1 MGQIL
6 HKCATTTY
14 RIRTEIQQS
23 KESVSVLAKKFGIN
37 IKTVYKW
44 KKRGAIID
52 APMGAKKLR
61 TVLTEIEELAICTF
75 RTKTQLALDDC
86 YIALKD
92 SIPTLT
98 RSNLH
103 RCLKRHGISV
113 LPKDDDQSKRST
125 FKKYEIGYFHIDICQ
140 VATAEGKVYLYVAI
154 DRTSKYVY
162 AEIHDNQTMHN
173 AQAFLNNLVSSV
185 PYKIHKVLTDNGA
198 QFTYKLLLPELRPTK
213 EHLFDTACASHGIE
227 HRLTKF
233 RHPWTNGQAE
243 RMNRTIKDY
252 TIKKYYY
259 DTIKQLAEHLHDFLM
274 AYNFSKKLKSLKF
287 LTPYEK
293 IVKTWDENKSL
304 FKSNPYHYLMGLN
317 TYQTEISFLETIYRL
332 IDVFDAW

>member
-6 HKCATTTY
+6 HKCATTTH

-23 KESVSVLAKKFGIN
+23 KESVTVLAKKFGIN

-44 KKRGAIID
+44 KNRESTID

-61 TVLTEIEELAICTF
+61 TVLSGIEELAICTF
-75 RTKTQLALDDC
+75 RTKTQLTLDDC
-86 YIALKD
+86 YIALRD
-92 SIPTLT
+92 SIPKLT

-113 LPKDDDQSKRST
+113 LPREEGQSKRSP
-125 FKKYEIGYFHIDICQ
+125 FKKYEIGFFHIDICQ

-162 AEIHDNQTMHN
+162 AEMHDNQTMLN
-173 AQAFLNNLVSSV
+173 AQAFLNNLVSIV

-198 QFTYKLLLPELRPTK
+198 QFTYKLLLEKLRPSK

-243 RMNRTIKDY
+243 RMNRTIKDF
-252 TIKKYYY
+252 TVKKYYY
-259 DTIKQLAEHLHDFLM
+259 TTKKQLAEHLHDFLM
-274 AYNFSKKLKSLKF
+274 AYNFSKKLKSLNF

-293 IVKTWDENKSL
+293 ILKTWDENMSL
-304 FKSNPYHYLMGLN
+304 FNSNPYRYLTGLN
-317 TYQTEISFLETIYRL
+317 KYVNNI
-332 IDVFDAW
+332 